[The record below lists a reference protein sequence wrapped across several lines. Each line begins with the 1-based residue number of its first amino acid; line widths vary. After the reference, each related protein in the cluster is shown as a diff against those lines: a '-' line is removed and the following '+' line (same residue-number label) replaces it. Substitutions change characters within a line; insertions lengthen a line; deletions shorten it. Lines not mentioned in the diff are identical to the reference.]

1 MDDYDAMFDA
11 AGQAYNADPQLLKT
25 IWYIESGG
33 KSVAPNG
40 SSGEI
45 GPMQFMPGTAK
56 KYNIDPT
63 DMSQA
68 IPAAAKIIRHGL
80 DMYNGDP
87 AAALRVYNGGDT
99 GPNNPKTIPYVM
111 KAQALY
117 PSMTVGQKI
126 AAAQP
131 AEDPSI
137 AMGRSIVEGKIPETP
152 AQAEDPSVALG
163 RSIVE
168 QTMGNTPTG
177 NTPIGNT
184 PTGNT
189 PTAEAPRVA
198 STLPA
203 AMPAGASPTL
213 DFISPDLRAN
223 PIANGIR
230 NALQP
235 GPNDFQMQG
244 LGRFLPIAHDE
255 TTGANRLAVPQIVQQ
270 FGNGAL
276 DLIEGP
282 RTGVVTPDAQQVLGT
297 AVLAGKLTPQRVAIP
312 TSESVSLRGSPDLS
326 ASFKQNP
333 LAADYNGAS
342 LPPGA
347 SSAIPAAAPAQA
359 WKINPLVAAV
369 VQKVS
374 DGVISA
380 ISKGIGYHFGDFGGY
395 LVGEAAGA
403 VLNDIKNRYGA
414 SAAQSALKWMKAT
427 TDGPAMTP
435 VVGNQTMNA
444 LQGR

>member
-11 AGQAYNADPQLLKT
+11 AGQAYNVDPQLLKT
-25 IWYIESGG
+25 IWHIESGG
-33 KSVAPNG
+33 KTVAPNG

-87 AAALRVYNGGDT
+87 ATALRVYNGGDG
-99 GPNNPKTIPYVM
+99 GPNNPKTIQYVM
-111 KAQALY
+111 KAQSLY

-137 AMGRSIVEGKIPETP
+137 ALGKSIVEGKIPDAPTET
-152 AQAEDPSVALG
+152 DPSIALG
-163 RSIVE
+163 KSIVE
-168 QTMGNTPTG
+168 QTM
-177 NTPIGNT
+177 GNT

-213 DFISPDLRAN
+213 DFISPDLRSN

-235 GPNDFQMQG
+235 GPNDYQMQG
-244 LGRFLPIAHDE
+244 LGRFLPLAHDE
-255 TTGANRLAVPQIVQQ
+255 ITGSNRLAVPQIVQQ

-347 SSAIPAAAPAQA
+347 SSAIPAGAAAQA
-359 WKINPLVAAV
+359 AKMNPLAAAV

-395 LVGEAAGA
+395 LV
-403 VLNDIKNRYGA
+403 
-414 SAAQSALKWMKAT
+414 
-427 TDGPAMTP
+427 
-435 VVGNQTMNA
+435 
-444 LQGR
+444 